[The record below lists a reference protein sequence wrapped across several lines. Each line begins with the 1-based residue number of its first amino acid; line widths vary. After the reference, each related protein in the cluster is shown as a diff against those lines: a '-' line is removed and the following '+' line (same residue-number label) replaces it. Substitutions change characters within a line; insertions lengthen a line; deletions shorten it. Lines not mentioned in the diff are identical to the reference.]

1 MSTPYLL
8 QDALVNEIKVLFVGF
23 ETSNA
28 RGEPATLNV
37 YPQRLPDK
45 QVEDDSEHF
54 PYIIVRVM
62 EGETAGEDEAAT
74 CKIGLIIGVYDESPD
89 QQGHRTVL
97 NILRRIETHLFAKR
111 FIDRKYKI
119 IYPYDWA
126 LHEEDVAPFYFGGAE
141 TTWQLPAVRQEV
153 DLFGD

>member
-8 QDALVNEIKVLFVGF
+8 QDALIDEIKALFVGF
-23 ETSNA
+23 ETENA
-28 RGEPATLNV
+28 RGEPAPLNV

-45 QVEDDSEHF
+45 QEEDDSEHF

-62 EGETAGEDEAAT
+62 DGGTAGEDEAAT
-74 CKIGLIIGVYDESPD
+74 CKIGLIVGVYDESSD

-97 NILRRIETHLFAKR
+97 NILRRIETHFFTKR
-111 FIDRKYKI
+111 FVDRKYQI
-119 IYPYDWA
+119 VYPYDWT
-126 LHEEDVAPFYFGGAE
+126 LYEDDTAPFYFGGAE
-141 TTWQLPAVRQEV
+141 TNWLLPAVRQEV